1 MIAKTN
7 SQLSPY
13 RLGKAREMFNLFNI
27 FNALSWSMMVGSI
40 ITLFAIRLGASSTY
54 IGMLSALL
62 YVSLFFLPLGRLLAR
77 RFRIISI
84 FSLAWII
91 RALGMIPVVLAP
103 LAVHM
108 GNEDLA
114 LGLTMLG
121 VAIFH
126 VTRGI
131 GMVGNTPVLSSL
143 TLGPDR
149 GSYMTQIQIINSAT
163 GMVSGFAIAI
173 LLGREPPLF
182 LYSIIMTAGIVC
194 GITSGL
200 MIRKVPEPISETKTE
215 KVRLTAIFREAFSQP
230 AIRLFLVIFMIVAMV
245 SGVSRTFLVVYAREV
260 FYQDDGMVLLY
271 SVFGGLGHLLIG
283 MMVKFFIDRIGA
295 KPLFIICVLIGLVTM
310 IPIVLFPRTAIDNL
324 TMAILFLAFLFFM
337 LNFGFLGSEG
347 IAQTYFLG
355 LVPPAKMLDMGILYF
370 FVFGIA
376 GAVGSFLAGLLLDTL
391 MFIGLSPFVSFK
403 ILFAVIIALTG
414 IAVFM
419 QRKLTPLGALP
430 LAGAV
435 KVMFSYRDLQ
445 AISLLD
451 RLDRSQDFQEQEQL
465 LDALHRN
472 PSQLS
477 IKGLLDQ
484 AKSPRLATR
493 MEAIRALE
501 RLDRLNEAAEKALV
515 NDVIN
520 SQFTTAYISARTL
533 GNHGY
538 TPVIPILREL
548 VSSTDYMLAGEAMI
562 ALAKLRDSAFWPQL
576 EEIIVNTQ
584 NPRLKIMGVE
594 SIAIYRSPDSLNVLI
609 GILKDANP
617 PPYLR
622 DEVVIAMSEIVGI
635 QNQFNRSLVR
645 FLAEPALAPALAM
658 DAADTASEFFASSLG
673 SGRSRGKLA
682 PIAKQAE
689 GIRAAVSAL
698 VQNDDPAPLSDW
710 IRELP
715 ASTFSDRPSFKT
727 AQSVFS
733 QALLD
738 TEAVSHKH
746 LQLLISHWA
755 AHQIREWTKKLKS

>member
-1 MIAKTN
+1 MTTP
-7 SQLSPY
+7 QLSPY
-13 RLGKAREMFNLFNI
+13 RLGKAREVFNLFNV

-54 IGMLSALL
+54 IGTLSALL

-77 RFRIISI
+77 KLSIISI
-84 FSLAWII
+84 FSLAWIF
-91 RALGMIPVVLAP
+91 RALGMIPVVAAP
-103 LAVHM
+103 LAVYL

-126 VTRGI
+126 ITRGI
-131 GMVGNTPVLSSL
+131 GMVGNTPVISSL
-143 TLGPDR
+143 ASGPDR

-163 GMVSGFAIAI
+163 GMVAGFAIAI

-182 LYSIIMTAGIVC
+182 LYSIIMAAGIVC

-200 MIRKVPEPISETKTE
+200 LIRKVPEPAVEASPEKTH
-215 KVRLTAIFREAFSQP
+215 LAGIFREAFSQP
-230 AIRLFLVIFMIVAMV
+230 SIRLFLAIFMIVALA

-283 MMVKFFIDRIGA
+283 MLIKFFIDRIGA
-295 KPLFIICVLIGLVTM
+295 KPLFIICVMIGLVTLLS
-310 IPIVLFPRTAIDNL
+310 ILFFPRAAIENL
-324 TMAILFLAFLFFM
+324 TMVILFLAFLFFM
-337 LNFGFLGSEG
+337 LNFGFLGAEG

-355 LVPPAKMLDMGILYF
+355 LVPSDKMLDMGILYF
-370 FVFGIA
+370 LVFGIA
-376 GAVGSFLAGLLLDTL
+376 GAGGSFLAGLLLDTL
-391 MFIGLSPFVSFK
+391 MFVGLSPFVSFK
-403 ILFAVIIALTG
+403 ILFSVIIALTG
-414 IAVFM
+414 IAVLM
-419 QRKLTPLGALP
+419 QRKLIPLGAMP
-430 LAGAV
+430 LSGAV

-451 RLDRSQDFQEQEQL
+451 RLDRTQDFEEQGQL

-493 MEAIRALE
+493 MDAIRALE
-501 RLDRLNEAAEKALV
+501 RLDRLNDAAEKALV
-515 NDVIN
+515 SDTIN
-520 SQFTTAYISARTL
+520 NPFTTAYISARIL

-538 TPVIPILREL
+538 APAIPILREL
-548 VSSTDYMLAGEAMI
+548 TSSTDYMLAGEAMI
-562 ALAKLRDSAFWPQL
+562 ALARLRDTAFRPQL
-576 EEIIVNTQ
+576 EKIIVSTQ

-594 SIAIYRSPDSLNVLI
+594 SLGIYRSADSLEALI
-609 GILKDANP
+609 GILKDAAP
-617 PPYLR
+617 IPHLR
-622 DEVVIAMSEIVGI
+622 DEAAIAMAEIVGI
-635 QNQFNRSLVR
+635 QNQFNRALVR
-645 FLAEPALAPALAM
+645 FLAEPALAPALAL
-658 DAADTASEFFASSLG
+658 DAVETAGESVSASLG
-673 SGRSRGKLA
+673 GIKAGKKRGKLA
-682 PIAKQAE
+682 LVAKHAE
-689 GIRAAVSAL
+689 NIHAAVASL
-698 VQNDDPAPLSDW
+698 VREGDPAPLSDW

-715 ASTFSDRPSFKT
+715 DSAFADQPSFKT
-727 AQSVFS
+727 AQDVFS

-738 TEAVSHKH
+738 ANAASHQH

-755 AHQIREWTKKLKS
+755 AHQMRVWAKKLR